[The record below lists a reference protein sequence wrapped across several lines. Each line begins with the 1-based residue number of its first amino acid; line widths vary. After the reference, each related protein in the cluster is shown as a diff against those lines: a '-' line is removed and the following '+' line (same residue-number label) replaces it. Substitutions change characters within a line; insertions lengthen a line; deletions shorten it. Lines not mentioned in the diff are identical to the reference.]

1 MSRYAAIMCLSSSV
15 FCQLPRSLQSR
26 TKPVLRLGFREKEE
40 LKKLESAVDDLTL
53 RKDEAEDQIAEAA
66 QGGDFQKVAALTA
79 DLESLSQ
86 KLEIATDR
94 WLELAERA
102 EIAGTV

>member
-1 MSRYAAIMCLSSSV
+1 MT
-15 FCQLPRSLQSR
+15 LPYERM
-26 TKPVLRLGFREKEE
+26 
-40 LKKLESAVDDLTL
+40 
-53 RKDEAEDQIAEAA
+53 IAEAA